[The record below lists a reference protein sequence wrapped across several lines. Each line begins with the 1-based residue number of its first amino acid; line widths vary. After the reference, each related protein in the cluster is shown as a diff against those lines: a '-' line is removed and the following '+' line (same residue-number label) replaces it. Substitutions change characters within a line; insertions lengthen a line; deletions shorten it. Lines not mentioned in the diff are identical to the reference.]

1 MKLAVSPAGE
11 IPPPEKVARVPKKY
25 MDLVGD
31 HPAHP
36 GTGKGH
42 LVANTWG

>member
-1 MKLAVSPAGE
+1 MKLAVNQSSE
-11 IPPPEKVARVPKKY
+11 IPRPETVQPVPKKY
-25 MDLVGD
+25 MNLIGE

-42 LVANTWG
+42 LVANTWE